1 MPKDFKNF
9 FTNYKD
15 HLSIFTS
22 RILAAVISGF
32 FWFYLATLLTKNEYG
47 ELGFLI
53 SIATVGHALSLLGL
67 NQVIIVY
74 GAKKEVVLASSTSL
88 GLLSA
93 TIVAVISYVVIQNIH
108 ISLLIMGI
116 MVFTLLTA
124 HYNAIK
130 NYLNYSI
137 QVVSQRTLS
146 LILAIILYP
155 IMGINGI
162 ILGVFLS
169 HSPSFY
175 LLKDFFINRKFG
187 ISLLKPKI
195 PFMIHNYFV
204 NLNWFL
210 FWFGDKIII
219 GSLFGFSLLAS
230 YQLAS
235 QFLLFL
241 NTIPIA
247 IAVYLVPLESQGVKN
262 KRLKF
267 IIVLFTTI
275 LAFMAIFIL
284 PFVIEHFLPIYE
296 EAIFTMQIMS
306 LSIVPITIAT
316 IIESEFL
323 GKEKSK
329 FVLIGSSISIGT
341 YFILIPILGTSDL
354 GLIGLGTAF
363 LISSSIRA
371 IYDIFVKY
379 KNRIFNN
386 F

>member
-15 HLSIFTS
+15 HLLILTS

-32 FWFYLATLLTKNEYG
+32 FWFYLAVLLTKNEYG

-53 SIATVGHALSLLGL
+53 SIATIGHALSLLGL
-67 NQVIIVY
+67 HQVIVVY
-74 GAKKEVVLASSTSL
+74 EAKKEDILAPSISL

-93 TIVAVISYVVIQNIH
+93 IIVSVISYVFIQNIQV
-108 ISLLIMGI
+108 SLLIVGI
-116 MVFTLLTA
+116 MFFTLLTV
-124 HYNAIK
+124 HLNAVK
-130 NYLNYSI
+130 NYRSYSI
-137 QVVSQRTLS
+137 HVILQRGLS
-146 LILAIILYP
+146 LILAIVLYP

-169 HSPSFY
+169 NTPGIII
-175 LLKDFFINRKFG
+175 LKDFFINRKFG

-204 NLNWFL
+204 TLNWFL

-219 GSLFGFSLLAS
+219 GSLFGFSLLAN

-241 NTIPIA
+241 NTIPMAVA
-247 IAVYLVPLESQGVKN
+247 IYLLPLESQGIEN
-262 KRLKF
+262 KKLKLF
-267 IIVLFTTI
+267 IVLFSI
-275 LAFMAIFIL
+275 LLAFVAVFTL
-284 PFVIEHFLPIYE
+284 PFTIHHFLPTYE
-296 EAIFTMQIMS
+296 DSIFTMQIMS
-306 LSIVPITIAT
+306 LSIIPITVAT

-329 FVLIGSSISIGT
+329 FVLISSSVSIGT
-341 YFILIPILGTSDL
+341 YFILIPVLATNL
-354 GLIGLGTAF
+354 GLIGLGIAF
-363 LISSSIRA
+363 LCSSLIRA
-371 IYDIFVKY
+371 VFGIFAKHQ
-379 KNRIFNN
+379 NRF